1 MAEEKIVMTQEG
13 LNKLEAEY
21 RHLLDVERPEVIEAL
36 QAARAQGDLSEN
48 ADYDAAR
55 ARQAEIEARIAE
67 IEHIKDI
74 VEIASTGS
82 NKQISIGYL
91 VTYKEKETG
100 EERTIQLVGSIEAD
114 AMAEPYPLISN
125 ESALGMAL
133 IGSSVGE
140 SKMVESI
147 EPYEIKILNA
157 KIANN

>member
-91 VTYKEKETG
+91 VTYKEKVTG
-100 EERTIQLVGSIEAD
+100 EEHTIQLVGSIEAD

-140 SKMVESI
+140 SKMVESV

>member
-82 NKQISIGYL
+82 NKQISIGCL

-100 EERTIQLVGSIEAD
+100 EEHTIQLVGSIEAD

-140 SKMVESI
+140 SKMVESV

>member
-48 ADYDAAR
+48 ADYDA
-55 ARQAEIEARIAE
+55 
-67 IEHIKDI
+67 
-74 VEIASTGS
+74 
-82 NKQISIGYL
+82 ISIGYL

-100 EERTIQLVGSIEAD
+100 EEHTIQLVGSIEAD

>member
-1 MAEEKIVMTQEG
+1 MAEKKPVLTQEIFDE
-13 LNKLEAEY
+13 LNQRLRY
-21 RHLLDVERPEVIEAL
+21 LLDVEDPEIKEKL
-36 QAARAQGDLSEN
+36 NLARSQGDLSEN

-100 EERTIQLVGSIEAD
+100 EEHTIQLVGSIEAD

-140 SKMVESI
+140 SKMVESV